1 MELDGRLI
9 AGLSVL
15 MAVVE
20 SGSFT
25 RAAELLGLSASGV
38 SRAVSRLEERIGVRL
53 LDRSTRALRLTD
65 EGEQFYLAAAPHLNA
80 IVDAANL
87 VGGSSNGVRGK
98 LRASVNQIIAQTVLG
113 PKMAEF
119 VVRFPHLN
127 LELVPPDE
135 AGDLISSGIDVA
147 IRFGPQV
154 QATMSSRLLLET
166 RVLTVAAPSYLEKH
180 GRPAVPADLE
190 RHACIQF
197 PDPVTGNPFD
207 WEFRR
212 NGQVLPVASSG
223 PLLMTDVATMIAS
236 CVAGAGIAQVLAISV
251 QRHLASGQLVELFP
265 DWPDE
270 TFPLYAVRPSRRL
283 PPMKV
288 AAFVDFC
295 EEICRPHDARAIV

>member
-15 MAVVE
+15 VAVVE

-25 RAAELLGLSASGV
+25 RAAEMLGLSASGV

-65 EGEQFYLAAAPHLNA
+65 EGERFYSLAAPLLDG
-80 IVDAANL
+80 IVDAASV
-87 VGGSSNGVRGK
+87 VGSSSNGVRGK
-98 LRASVNQIIAQTVLG
+98 LRASVNQIIAQTILG

-119 VVRFPHLN
+119 VARFPDLN

-135 AGDLISSGIDVA
+135 AGDLVSSGIDVA

-166 RVLTVAAPSYLEKH
+166 RVLTVAAPAYLEKH
-180 GRPAVPADLE
+180 GRPAVPSDLE

-197 PDPVTGNPFD
+197 PDPLTGNPFD

-212 NGQVLPVASSG
+212 TGQVLPVASSG
-223 PLLMTDVATMIAS
+223 PLLMTDVATMIAA

-251 QRHLASGQLVELFP
+251 QQHLASGQLVELFP

-295 EEICRPHDARAIV
+295 EEICRPHDARPAV

>member
-1 MELDGRLI
+1 M
-9 AGLSVL
+9 
-15 MAVVE
+15 
-20 SGSFT
+20 
-25 RAAELLGLSASGV
+25 
-38 SRAVSRLEERIGVRL
+38 
-53 LDRSTRALRLTD
+53 
-65 EGEQFYLAAAPHLNA
+65 
-80 IVDAANL
+80 
-87 VGGSSNGVRGK
+87 
-98 LRASVNQIIAQTVLG
+98 NQIIAQTVLG

-119 VVRFPHLN
+119 VARFPNLN

-154 QATMSSRLLLET
+154 QSTMSSRLLLET
-166 RVLTVAAPSYLEKH
+166 RVLTVAAPAYLEKH
-180 GRPAVPADLE
+180 GRPAVPSDLE

-197 PDPVTGNPFD
+197 PDPLTGNPFD

-212 NGQVLPVASSG
+212 AGQVLPVASSG

-251 QRHLASGQLVELFP
+251 QQHLASGQLVELFP

-295 EEICRPHDARAIV
+295 EEICRPHDARAAV